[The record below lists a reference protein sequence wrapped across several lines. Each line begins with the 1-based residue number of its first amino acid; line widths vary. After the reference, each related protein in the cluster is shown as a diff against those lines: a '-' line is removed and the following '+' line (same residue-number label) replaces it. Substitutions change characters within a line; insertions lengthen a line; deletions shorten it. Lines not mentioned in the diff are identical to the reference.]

1 MQRLMTID
9 LDDVSPAVGLPLA
22 VAAIE
27 DLLLIHGCPSEK
39 VEEFLRDLQGWLH
52 GKPLRSLALYG
63 SEDTLRVTLRGHAG
77 RKMSRQFKGEGCS
90 LSPAGG
96 G

>member
-9 LDDVSPAVGLPLA
+9 FGDVSPAVGLPLA

-27 DLLLIHGCPSEK
+27 DLLLIHGCPAEK
-39 VEEFLRDLQGWLH
+39 VAEFLRDVQGWLS
-52 GKPLRSLALYG
+52 GKPIRSLALYG
-63 SEDTLRVTLRGHAG
+63 SEDTLRVTLWG
-77 RKMSRQFKGEGCS
+77 REGRRTSRHFKGEGCAM
-90 LSPAGG
+90 SPTGG

>member
-1 MQRLMTID
+1 MTID
-9 LDDVSPAVGLPLA
+9 FGDANPAVGLPLA

-39 VEEFLRDLQGWLH
+39 VAEFLRDLQGWLR

-63 SEDTLRVTLRGHAG
+63 SEDTLRVTLWGRGG
-77 RKMSRQFKGEGCS
+77 RRMSRQFKGEGCS
-90 LSPAGG
+90 LRPAGAG
-96 G
+96 